1 MSNITMTIK
10 VEDYNT
16 LLNEL
21 MIVKTENIRLKSIE
35 ELAHVNPKLMQN
47 MTTLISDLES
57 ENAKL
62 KKLDEN
68 VKSKIA
74 ILKQQKNIE
83 SAQTGQ
89 FTFLDAQIKFLES
102 LYE

>member
-35 ELAHVNPKLMQN
+35 ELAHVNPALMQN
-47 MTTLISDLES
+47 MITLISKLES

-68 VKSKIA
+68 VKLLIQNKKLAAKYTEIKSPEWKIYT
-74 ILKQQKNIE
+74 QEVIE
-83 SAQTGQ
+83 LQ
-89 FTFLDAQIKFLES
+89 S